1 MTREITKLQNKLK
14 IQERIIE
21 NQKNEISKLI
31 MENSKEID
39 SRMRL
44 QKKLDKVFKAHE
56 NSKLL
61 KHEVMSSNVYSSASR
76 LDPHKNGPYLS

>member
-1 MTREITKLQNKLK
+1 MDVGTTMLNLNGMHIHSKNCTKYSK
-14 IQERIIE
+14 I
-21 NQKNEISKLI
+21 
-31 MENSKEID
+31 
-39 SRMRL
+39 

-61 KHEVMSSNVYSSASR
+61 KHEVMNSNVYSSASR